1 LNTETIPMNPDGPR
15 RPRGGARSANHLNDG
30 QKLKL
35 WERLRG
41 MEAEL
46 AAERPA
52 HRPLAERLS
61 REMGFR
67 VTRNNVIGAIEAGV
81 VPAWDPVEDP
91 RASVRG
97 LSELN
102 ARVGR
107 LERMIERL
115 YSELG
120 VEADGPAG
128 RLPPEQHIIPPSPPV
143 PPVLPAPP
151 GPSSPPGLANFGHEA
166 EIQDPGAATT
176 YGDGAAADRQA
187 VAEQAPG
194 PAGPGPEPEPRC
206 EYPRTVVGPKAAALR
221 SPLPEGA
228 GCDDVPDSQRW
239 RASLYEFRVAVFVG
253 RIADQDAVPL
263 WVVHVLHHGMPASNH
278 STRRRKERMVDR
290 IKRSAERALGDV
302 GCGRIVGN
310 CDVAS
315 SHQEITLYR
324 RLTAQEI
331 AWMGLPPP
339 LR

>member
-1 LNTETIPMNPDGPR
+1 LNTETIPMNPDGPDRPR
-15 RPRGGARSANHLNDG
+15 RPRGVNHLNDG

-41 MEAEL
+41 MAAEL

-52 HRPLAERLS
+52 FRPLAERLS

-67 VTRNNVIGAIEAGV
+67 VTKHNIVGAVEAGV

-91 RASVRG
+91 RASARG

-102 ARVGR
+102 VRVGR

-115 YSELG
+115 CSELG

-128 RLPPEQHIIPPSPPV
+128 RLPPEQNVIA
-143 PPVLPAPP
+143 PAPP
-151 GPSSPPGLANFGHEA
+151 APPSQPGPANFAGTGEN
-166 EIQDPGAATT
+166 QGPDGATT
-176 YGDGAAADRQA
+176 SVDRAAADRPA
-187 VAEQAPG
+187 VAEQPQASG
-194 PAGPGPEPEPRC
+194 PAAAPPPAPLP

-221 SPLPEGA
+221 SPLPDGA
-228 GCDDVPDSQRW
+228 GCSDIPDTQRW
-239 RASLYEFRVAVFVG
+239 RASLYEFRVAVIVG
-253 RIADQDAVPL
+253 RVADKTVPT
-263 WVVHVLHHGMPASNH
+263 WVVHVLHYGLPASNH
-278 STRRRKERMVDR
+278 STRRRKERMIDR
-290 IKRSAERALGDV
+290 IKGAAERALGDV
-302 GCGRIVGN
+302 GSGRIVGS
-310 CDVAS
+310 CEVS
-315 SHQEITLYR
+315 KGHQEITLYR